1 MPDILDENGLQVKT
15 STEIQT
21 DFETENRRIYGQDI
35 IIDSNTSD
43 GQRIAIDTQAN
54 TDFREMM
61 VEVFNSFNPDMVR
74 GRLQDVR
81 FKLNGIERQGGTFT
95 IVDIDVINDR
105 TLTLNGL
112 DSDYND
118 VNATAFG
125 VQDNAGNQYYL
136 IDTVTITAG
145 THSLPFRSATLG
157 ANIPTVGTLTNQ
169 ITVVQGV
176 TSLNNASAPTT
187 VGVNQETDEAFA
199 LRREK
204 SYEYRSQNSNDA
216 MLAQLYALD
225 GVSQAFVYGHDYENY
240 PSGDDADGIPL
251 HYIWVIVE
259 GGANSDIGTVI
270 YANVGGAGT
279 VGAVSVDVPTS
290 SGQVYVSKFDR
301 VESSD
306 LYIKFEIQPT
316 VTGFIF
322 DDASIKTYIS
332 ENLTYN
338 AYEYAET
345 SKVTAMC
352 LEAINAN
359 GGGGVPVNV
368 EISDDGST
376 WVDYLTVATKK
387 NKFVVTDSNITITE
401 VST

>member
-1 MPDILDENGLQVKT
+1 MADNLDTTGLTTKT

-21 DFETENRRIYGQDI
+21 ELETAYKTIYGDDI
-35 IIDSNTSD
+35 VLDSNSAD
-43 GQRIAIDTQAN
+43 GQLIGILTQFN
-54 TDFREMM
+54 TDIREMIT
-61 VEVFNSFNPDMVR
+61 ETYNTFNPDMCR
-74 GRLQDVR
+74 GQIQDVR

-105 TLTLNGL
+105 TLTLSGL
-112 DSDYND
+112 DADYND

-157 ANIPTVGTLTNQ
+157 ANIPTVGTLRSMV
-169 ITVVQGV
+169 TVVQGV
-176 TSLNNASAPTT
+176 TSVNNASVPTT

-240 PSGDDADGIPL
+240 PSGNDADGIPL

-270 YANVGGAGT
+270 YANIGGAGT
-279 VGAVSVDVPTS
+279 VGAVSTSVPTS

-306 LYIKFEIQPT
+306 LHIKFQIQPT
-316 VTGFIF
+316 VSGFIF
-322 DDASIKTYIS
+322 DNDSIKTYIS
-332 ENLTYN
+332 ENLIYN

-368 EISDDGST
+368 EISSNGST

-387 NKFVVTDSNITITE
+387 NKFVVSTTNITITE
-401 VST
+401 V

>member
-1 MPDILDENGLQVKT
+1 MADTLDTNGLVVKT

-21 DFETENRRIYGQDI
+21 DLETAYKTIYGADI
-35 IIDSNTSD
+35 VLDSNSAD
-43 GQRIAIDTQAN
+43 GQLIGILTQFN
-54 TDFREMM
+54 TDIREMIT
-61 VEVFNSFNPDMVR
+61 ETYNTFNPDMVR
-74 GRLQDVR
+74 GQIQDVR

-95 IVDIDVINDR
+95 IVDITIITDR
-105 TLTLNGL
+105 TLTLSGL
-112 DSDYND
+112 DSNYND
-118 VNATAFG
+118 VNATAYG

-176 TSLNNASAPTT
+176 TSLNNASAPST

-204 SYEYRSQNSNDA
+204 SYEFRSQNSNDA

-225 GVSQAFVYGHDYENY
+225 GVSQAFVYGHDYINY
-240 PSGDDADGIPL
+240 PSGTDADGIPL

-279 VGAVSVDVPTS
+279 VGAVSVNVPTS

-306 LYIKFEIQPT
+306 LHIKFDIQPT
-316 VTGFIF
+316 VSGFIF
-322 DDASIKTYIS
+322 DTDSIKTYIS
-332 ENLTYN
+332 ENLKYN

-345 SKVTAMC
+345 SKVTAMA

-368 EISDDGST
+368 EISSNGST

-387 NKFVVTDSNITITE
+387 DKFVVTDTNITITE
-401 VST
+401 L

>member
-1 MPDILDENGLQVKT
+1 
-15 STEIQT
+15 
-21 DFETENRRIYGQDI
+21 
-35 IIDSNTSD
+35 
-43 GQRIAIDTQAN
+43 
-54 TDFREMM
+54 M
-61 VEVFNSFNPDMVR
+61 V
-74 GRLQDVR
+74 
-81 FKLNGIERQGGTFT
+81 
-95 IVDIDVINDR
+95 
-105 TLTLNGL
+105 
-112 DSDYND
+112 
-118 VNATAFG
+118 
-125 VQDNAGNQYYL
+125 
-136 IDTVTITAG
+136 
-145 THSLPFRSATLG
+145 
-157 ANIPTVGTLTNQ
+157 
-169 ITVVQGV
+169 TVVQGV
-176 TSLNNASAPTT
+176 TSVNNASAPTT

-225 GVSQAFVYGHDYENY
+225 GVSQAFVYGHDYTNY

-279 VGAVSVDVPTS
+279 VGAVSTNVPTS
-290 SGQVYVSKFDR
+290 SSQVYVSKFDR

-306 LYIKFEIQPT
+306 LHIKFQIQPT
-316 VTGFIF
+316 VSGFIF

-338 AYEYAET
+338 AYQYASTNEVDA
-345 SKVTAMC
+345 KA

-368 EISDDGST
+368 EISSNGST

-387 NKFVVTDSNITITE
+387 NKFVVSDSNITITE

>member
-1 MPDILDENGLQVKT
+1 MADTLDTNGLVVKT
-15 STEIQT
+15 SQEIQT
-21 DFETENRRIYGQDI
+21 ELETAYKTIYGDDI
-35 IIDSNTSD
+35 VLDSNSAD
-43 GQRIAIDTQAN
+43 GQLIGILTQFN
-54 TDFREMM
+54 TDIREMIT
-61 VEVFNSFNPDMVR
+61 ETYNTFNPDMCR
-74 GRLQDVR
+74 GQIQDVR

-95 IVDIDVINDR
+95 IVDIDLVTDR
-105 TLTLNGL
+105 TLTLSGL
-112 DSDYND
+112 DADYND

-157 ANIPTVGTLTNQ
+157 ANIPTVGTLTSMV
-169 ITVVQGV
+169 TVVQGV
-176 TSLNNASAPTT
+176 TSVDNASAPTT

-279 VGAVSVDVPTS
+279 VGAVSTNVPTS

-306 LYIKFEIQPT
+306 LHIKFQIQPT
-316 VTGFIF
+316 VSGFIF

-368 EISDDGST
+368 EISSNGST

-387 NKFVVTDSNITITE
+387 NKFVVSDSNITITE

>member
-1 MPDILDENGLQVKT
+1 MADTLDTNGLVVKT

-21 DFETENRRIYGQDI
+21 ELETAYKTIYGYDI
-35 IIDSNTSD
+35 VLDSNSAD
-43 GQRIAIDTQAN
+43 GQLIGILTQFN
-54 TDFREMM
+54 TDIREMIT
-61 VEVFNSFNPDMVR
+61 ETYNTFNPDMCR
-74 GRLQDVR
+74 GQIQDVR

-105 TLTLNGL
+105 TLTLQGL
-112 DSDYND
+112 DADYND

-157 ANIPTVGTLTNQ
+157 ANIPTVGTLTSMV
-169 ITVVQGV
+169 TVVQGV
-176 TSLNNASAPTT
+176 TSVNNASAPTT

-225 GVSQAFVYGHDYENY
+225 GVSQAFVYGHDYTNY
-240 PSGDDADGIPL
+240 PTSTDADGIPL

-270 YANVGGAGT
+270 YANIGGAGT

-306 LYIKFEIQPT
+306 LYIKFEIQRT
-316 VTGFIF
+316 VASFIF

-368 EISDDGST
+368 EISADGST

-387 NKFVVTDSNITITE
+387 NKFVVSTTNITITE

>member
-1 MPDILDENGLQVKT
+1 MADTLDTNGLTTKT

-21 DFETENRRIYGQDI
+21 DLETAYKTIYGDDI
-35 IIDSNTSD
+35 VLDSNSAD
-43 GQRIAIDTQAN
+43 GQLIGILTQFN
-54 TDFREMM
+54 TDIREMIT
-61 VEVFNSFNPDMVR
+61 EVYNTFNPDTVR
-74 GRLQDVR
+74 GQIQDVR

-95 IVDIDVINDR
+95 IVDIDVVNDR

-118 VNATAFG
+118 VNATAYG

-169 ITVVQGV
+169 ITVVQGI

-240 PSGDDADGIPL
+240 PSGNDADGIPL

-259 GGANSDIGTVI
+259 GGANSDISTVI

-290 SGQVYVSKFDR
+290 SGQVYVSHFDR

-306 LYIKFEIQPT
+306 LYIRFDIQPT

-345 SKVTAMC
+345 SKVTAIC
-352 LEAINAN
+352 ADAINAN

>member
-1 MPDILDENGLQVKT
+1 MADTLDTNGLVVKT

-21 DFETENRRIYGQDI
+21 DLENAYKAIYGDDI
-35 IIDSNTSD
+35 VLDSNSAD
-43 GQRIAIDTQAN
+43 GQLIGILTQFN
-54 TDFREMM
+54 TDIREMIT
-61 VEVFNSFNPDMVR
+61 ETYNTFNPDMCR
-74 GRLQDVR
+74 GQIQDVR

-105 TLTLNGL
+105 TLTLSGL
-112 DSDYND
+112 DADYND

-157 ANIPTVGTLTNQ
+157 ANIPTIGTLTSMV
-169 ITVVQGV
+169 TVVQGV
-176 TSLNNASAPTT
+176 TSVNNASAPTT

-225 GVSQAFVYGHDYENY
+225 GVSQAFVYGHDYTNY

-270 YANVGGAGT
+270 YANIGGAGT
-279 VGAVSVDVPTS
+279 VGAVDVDVPTS

-306 LYIKFEIQPT
+306 LHIKFQIQPT

-359 GGGGVPVNV
+359 GGGGVPINI
-368 EISDDGST
+368 EISSNGST

-387 NKFVVTDSNITITE
+387 NKFVVSDTNITITE

>member
-1 MPDILDENGLQVKT
+1 MTDTLDTNGLVVKT

-21 DFETENRRIYGQDI
+21 ELENAYKAIYGDDI
-35 IIDSNTSD
+35 VLDSNSAD
-43 GQRIAIDTQAN
+43 GQLIGILTQFN
-54 TDFREMM
+54 TDIREMIT
-61 VEVFNSFNPDMVR
+61 EVYNTFNPDAVR
-74 GRLQDVR
+74 GTVQDVR
-81 FKLNGIERQGGTFT
+81 YKLNGIERQGGTFT

-105 TLTLNGL
+105 TLTLTGL
-112 DSDYND
+112 DGSYND

-145 THSLPFRSATLG
+145 THSLPFRSATQG
-157 ANIPTVGTLTNQ
+157 ANIPTVGTLTSMV
-169 ITVVQGV
+169 TVVQGV

-187 VGVNQETDEAFA
+187 IGINQETDEAFA

-216 MLAQLYALD
+216 MLAQISALD
-225 GVSQAFVYGHDYENY
+225 GVSQAFVYGHDYTNY

-259 GGANSDIGTVI
+259 GGANTDIGSVI
-270 YANVGGAGT
+270 YANIGGAGT
-279 VGAVSVDVPTS
+279 VGAVDVDVPTS
-290 SGQVYVSKFDR
+290 SGQIYTARFDR
-301 VESSD
+301 VESTD
-306 LYIKFEIQPT
+306 LYIKFQIQPT
-316 VTGFIF
+316 VSGFIF
-322 DDASIKTYIS
+322 DTNSIKTYIS
-332 ENLTYN
+332 ENLTYLS
-338 AYEYAET
+338 YEYAET

-352 LEAINAN
+352 LEAINSS

-368 EISDDGST
+368 EISLNGST

-387 NKFVVTDSNITITE
+387 NKFVVSTTNITISE

>member
-1 MPDILDENGLQVKT
+1 MADTLDTNGLVVKT

-21 DFETENRRIYGQDI
+21 ELENAYKAIYGDDI
-35 IIDSNTSD
+35 VLDSNSAD
-43 GQRIAIDTQAN
+43 GQLIGILTQFN
-54 TDFREMM
+54 TDIREMIT
-61 VEVFNSFNPDMVR
+61 ETYNTFNPDMCR
-74 GRLQDVR
+74 GQIQDVR
-81 FKLNGIERQGGTFT
+81 FKLNGIERQSGTFT

-105 TLTLNGL
+105 TLTLQGL
-112 DSDYND
+112 DADYND

-157 ANIPTVGTLTNQ
+157 ANIPTVGTLTSMV
-169 ITVVQGV
+169 TVVQGV
-176 TSLNNASAPTT
+176 TSVNNASAPTT

-204 SYEYRSQNSNDA
+204 SYEFRSQNSNDA

-225 GVSQAFVYGHDYENY
+225 GVSQAFVYGHDYTNY
-240 PSGDDADGIPL
+240 PSGNDADGIPL

-270 YANVGGAGT
+270 YANIGGSGT
-279 VGAVSVDVPTS
+279 VGAVDVDVPTS

-306 LYIKFEIQPT
+306 LHIKFQIQPT
-316 VTGFIF
+316 VIGFIF

-368 EISDDGST
+368 EISSDGST

-387 NKFVVTDSNITITE
+387 NKFVVSDSNITITE

>member
-1 MPDILDENGLQVKT
+1 
-15 STEIQT
+15 
-21 DFETENRRIYGQDI
+21 
-35 IIDSNTSD
+35 
-43 GQRIAIDTQAN
+43 
-54 TDFREMM
+54 
-61 VEVFNSFNPDMVR
+61 
-74 GRLQDVR
+74 
-81 FKLNGIERQGGTFT
+81 
-95 IVDIDVINDR
+95 
-105 TLTLNGL
+105 
-112 DSDYND
+112 
-118 VNATAFG
+118 
-125 VQDNAGNQYYL
+125 
-136 IDTVTITAG
+136 
-145 THSLPFRSATLG
+145 
-157 ANIPTVGTLTNQ
+157 
-169 ITVVQGV
+169 
-176 TSLNNASAPTT
+176 
-187 VGVNQETDEAFA
+187 
-199 LRREK
+199 
-204 SYEYRSQNSNDA
+204 

-270 YANVGGAGT
+270 YANIGGAGT
-279 VGAVSVDVPTS
+279 VGAIDVDVPTS

-306 LYIKFEIQPT
+306 LHIKFEIQRT
-316 VTGFIF
+316 VADFIF

-338 AYEYAET
+338 ANEYAET

-368 EISDDGST
+368 EISNDGST

-387 NKFVVTDSNITITE
+387 NKFVVSDTNITITE

>member
-1 MPDILDENGLQVKT
+1 MADTLDTNGLVVKT

-21 DFETENRRIYGQDI
+21 ELETAYKAIYGDDI
-35 IIDSNTSD
+35 VLDSNSAD
-43 GQRIAIDTQAN
+43 GQLIGILTQFN
-54 TDFREMM
+54 TDIREMIT
-61 VEVFNSFNPDMVR
+61 ETYNTFNPDMCR
-74 GRLQDVR
+74 GTIQDVR

-105 TLTLNGL
+105 TLTLQGL
-112 DSDYND
+112 DADYND

-157 ANIPTVGTLTNQ
+157 ANIPTVGTLTSMV
-169 ITVVQGV
+169 TVVQGV
-176 TSLNNASAPTT
+176 TSVNNASAPTT

-204 SYEYRSQNSNDA
+204 SYEFRSQNSNDA

-240 PSGDDADGIPL
+240 PSGNDADGIPL

-270 YANVGGAGT
+270 YANIGGAGT
-279 VGAVSVDVPTS
+279 VGAVDVDVPTS

-306 LYIKFEIQPT
+306 LHIKFQIQPT

-338 AYEYAET
+338 AFEYAET

-368 EISDDGST
+368 EISSNGST

-387 NKFVVTDSNITITE
+387 NKFVVSTTNITITE

>member
-1 MPDILDENGLQVKT
+1 MADTLDTNGLVVKT
-15 STEIQT
+15 SIEIQT
-21 DFETENRRIYGQDI
+21 ELENAYKAIYGNDI
-35 IIDSNTSD
+35 VLDSNSAD
-43 GQRIAIDTQAN
+43 GQLIGILTQFN
-54 TDFREMM
+54 TDIREMLT
-61 VEVFNSFNPDMVR
+61 EVYNTFNPDMCR
-74 GRLQDVR
+74 GQIQDVR

-105 TLTLNGL
+105 TLTLSGL
-112 DSDYND
+112 DADYND

-157 ANIPTVGTLTNQ
+157 ANIPTVGTLTSMV
-169 ITVVQGV
+169 TVVQGV
-176 TSLNNASAPTT
+176 TSVNNASAPTT

-216 MLAQLYALD
+216 MLAQLFALD

-270 YANVGGAGT
+270 YANIGGAGSKGT
-279 VGAVSVDVPTS
+279 ISVEVPTS
-290 SGQVYVSKFDR
+290 SGQTYTAKFDR
-301 VESSD
+301 VESTD
-306 LYIKFEIQPT
+306 LYIKFQIQQT
-316 VTGFIF
+316 VSGFLF
-322 DDASIKTYIS
+322 DTDSIKTYIS

-368 EISDDGST
+368 EISSNGST

-387 NKFVVTDSNITITE
+387 NKFVVSDTNITITE

>member
-21 DFETENRRIYGQDI
+21 EIETKKKSIYGQDI
-35 IIDSNTSD
+35 VIDSNTQD
-43 GQRIAIDTQAN
+43 GQDIGIYTLAN
-54 TDFREMM
+54 TDFREML
-61 VEVFNSFNPDMVR
+61 VEVFNTFNPDMCR
-74 GRLQDVR
+74 GQIQDVR

-105 TLTLNGL
+105 TLTLQGL
-112 DSDYND
+112 DADYND

-157 ANIPTVGTLTNQ
+157 ANIPTVGTLTSMV
-169 ITVVQGV
+169 TVVQGV
-176 TSLNNASAPTT
+176 TSVNNASAPTT

-204 SYEYRSQNSNDA
+204 SYEFRSQNSNDA

-225 GVSQAFVYGHDYENY
+225 GVSQAFVYGHDYDNY
-240 PSGDDADGIPL
+240 PSGNDADGIPL

-270 YANVGGAGT
+270 YANIGGAGT
-279 VGAVSVDVPTS
+279 VGVVEVNVPTS

-306 LYIKFEIQPT
+306 LHIKFQIQPT

-387 NKFVVTDSNITITE
+387 NKFVVSTSNITITE

>member
-1 MPDILDENGLQVKT
+1 MPDILDKNGLQVKT

-21 DFETENRRIYGQDI
+21 YFETENRRIYGQDI

-54 TDFREMM
+54 TDFREMIT
-61 VEVFNSFNPDMVR
+61 ETYNTFNPDMVR
-74 GRLQDVR
+74 GTIQDVR

-95 IVDIDVINDR
+95 IVDIDVVNDR
-105 TLTLNGL
+105 TLTLQGL

-118 VNATAFG
+118 VNAIAYG

-136 IDTVTITAG
+136 IDSVEITAG

-157 ANIPTVGTLTNQ
+157 ANIPTVGTLTSQ

-270 YANVGGAGT
+270 YANIGGAGT
-279 VGAVSVDVPTS
+279 VGAVSVNVPTS
-290 SGQVYVSKFDR
+290 SSQVYISKFDR

-306 LYIKFEIQPT
+306 LHIKFDIQPT
-316 VTGFIF
+316 VAGFIF

-332 ENLTYN
+332 ENLKYN

-345 SKVTAMC
+345 SKVTAIC
-352 LEAINAN
+352 LDALNAN

-368 EISDDGST
+368 EISDDGMT
-376 WVDYLTVATKK
+376 WVDYLTVTTKK

>member
-1 MPDILDENGLQVKT
+1 MADTLDTNGLVVKT

-21 DFETENRRIYGQDI
+21 ELENAYKAIYGDDI
-35 IIDSNTSD
+35 VLDSNSAD
-43 GQRIAIDTQAN
+43 GQLIGILTQFN
-54 TDFREMM
+54 TDIREMIT
-61 VEVFNSFNPDMVR
+61 ETYNTFNPDMCR
-74 GRLQDVR
+74 GQIQDVR

-118 VNATAFG
+118 VNATAYG

-157 ANIPTVGTLTNQ
+157 ANIPTVGTLTSQ

-204 SYEYRSQNSNDA
+204 SYEFKSQNSNDA

-270 YANVGGAGT
+270 YANIGGAGT

-301 VESSD
+301 VESAD
-306 LYIKFEIQPT
+306 LYIRFDIQPT

-338 AYEYAET
+338 AFEYAET

-368 EISDDGST
+368 EISSNGST